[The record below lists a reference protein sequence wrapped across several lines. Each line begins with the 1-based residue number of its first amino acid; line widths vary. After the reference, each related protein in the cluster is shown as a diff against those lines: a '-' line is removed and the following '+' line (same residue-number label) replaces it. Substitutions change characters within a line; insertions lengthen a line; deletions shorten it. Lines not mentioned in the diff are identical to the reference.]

1 MRVDLGKTADT
12 PELQQTRNSGA
23 AATPQTTGRTQV
35 TADTATLS
43 ETQNR
48 VQALAT
54 QVAQLPEIRQEKV
67 AALGRLINQGK
78 YQVTAEQT
86 AESILSA
93 IAIRPAA

>member
-1 MRVDLGKTADT
+1 MRIDLGKAAEA

-23 AATPQTTGRTQV
+23 AANPQGAGRTQV
-35 TADTATLS
+35 AGDTATLL
-43 ETQNR
+43 EAQTKA
-48 VQALAT
+48 QALAA
-54 QVAQLPEIRQEKV
+54 QISQLPEIRQEKV
-67 AALGRLINQGK
+67 TALGRLINQGK

>member
-1 MRVDLGKTADT
+1 MRVDLGKAAEG

-23 AATPQTTGRTQV
+23 AASPEGAGRTQV
-35 TADTATLS
+35 AGDTATLS
-43 ETQNR
+43 ETQTKA
-48 VQALAT
+48 QALAA

-67 AALGRLINQGK
+67 AAVGRLINQGK

-93 IAIRPAA
+93 IVIRKA